1 MARDVQR
8 TAPIH
13 RFLSDIYDTE
23 PDRPDEADDNADR
36 PEVSNA
42 GQTMSRSEQYCV
54 TLSVPWLVRG
64 AHAVQDAINIAVSEV
79 GTQVNEADTTHVDH
93 CDISIQTLSCTTCG
107 TPMEAVLV
115 VAETALVGLTLECT
129 VRARSTEDAEQTSRR
144 ELGTAFDD
152 TPLVPTGTDRADSH
166 SEGE

>member
-1 MARDVQR
+1 VTQHERYR
-8 TAPIH
+8 
-13 RFLSDIYDTE
+13 
-23 PDRPDEADDNADR
+23 
-36 PEVSNA
+36 
-42 GQTMSRSEQYCV
+42 V

-79 GTQVNEADTTHVDH
+79 GTRVSEAATTHVDH

-107 TPMEAVLV
+107 APMEAVLV

-129 VRARSTEDAEQTSRR
+129 VTARSTEDAEQTSRR

-152 TPLVPTGTDRADSH
+152 TPLVPVGTVRADPYP
-166 SEGE
+166 EEE